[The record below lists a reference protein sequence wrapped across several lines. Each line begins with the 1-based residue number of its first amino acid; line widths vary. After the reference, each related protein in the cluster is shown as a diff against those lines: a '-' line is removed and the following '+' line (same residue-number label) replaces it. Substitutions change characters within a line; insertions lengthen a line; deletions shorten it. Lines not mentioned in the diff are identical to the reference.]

1 MPQLQA
7 STLDKRDYFLITF
20 IGGAF
25 GLFALPILKNIEVSG
40 VEINMITAITL
51 VVFFA
56 IFANVALFV
65 AGLIAK
71 KIPII
76 LQIAKFGAV
85 GAFNTFLD
93 FGVANLLMAVTLIFS
108 GFWFVVFNIISFIA
122 ANLSSFFWNKYWT
135 FSSKEKKVEGGFIIF
150 FGVTLVGLGM
160 KLAIAYGVVNYLA
173 HPAFFTEGR
182 WANIGLALGM
192 TIALVWN
199 FLGYKFIVFK
209 K

>member
-1 MPQLQA
+1 MPQIQV
-7 STLDKRDYFLITF
+7 STLEKRDYFLVTF
-20 IGGAF
+20 IGIAF
-25 GLFALPILKNIEVSG
+25 GIFALPILKNIEISG
-40 VEINMITAITL
+40 VEINMATALIL

-56 IFANVALFV
+56 IFANIALFI

-71 KIPII
+71 KIPLV

-93 FGVANLLMAVTLIFS
+93 FGIANLLMAVTSIFS
-108 GFWFVVFNIISFIA
+108 GFWFVIFNVISFIA
-122 ANLSSFFWNKYWT
+122 ANSSSFFWNKHWT
-135 FSSKEKKVEGGFIIF
+135 FSSKEKKAEGGFIIF
-150 FGVTLVGLGM
+150 FGITLVGLGM
-160 KLAIAYGVVNYLA
+160 KIAIAYGVVNYLA

-182 WANIGLALGM
+182 WANVGLALGM
-192 TIALVWN
+192 IVALVWN